1 LKLAFFA
8 SFFVSIILQL
18 NAFFQLLK
26 NNSFLIF
33 AALIYNM
40 QIIPVTDKKTAEEFL
55 TVAVKLNKNDPNWI
69 RPLDKDINEVF
80 DKEKNKTFRF
90 GEVIRWILK
99 DDAGKL
105 IGRIAAFTNK
115 KYKNKGDDLAVG
127 GIGFFECIND
137 QATANL
143 LLDTGLDWLIQ
154 HGMEAMDGPI
164 NFGER
169 DRWWGLIT
177 DGYTPPLYCM
187 NYNPPHYVTL
197 FENYGFKLFYNQV
210 CFGLVAQ
217 KPLAQKTL
225 DRHKVHEADPDISF
239 ETIKKNNLEKYAVDF
254 TEVYN
259 KAWAGHGGLKQLN
272 KEQVLI
278 MFKKMKPVM
287 EEELVYFTYYKGTAI
302 AMFINLPDINQYFK
316 HLNGKFGLLQKLEFV
331 WCQKFKKS
339 KKFVG
344 VVFGVVPEW
353 QGKGIDSY
361 IIGECRKIIQ
371 VPNYT
376 YTDYE
381 MQWIGD
387 FNPKMINVAENFGD
401 TFRSRNLATYRYLFD
416 RTKEFHRHPMVS

>member
-1 LKLAFFA
+1 M
-8 SFFVSIILQL
+8 SFT
-18 NAFFQLLK
+18 
-26 NNSFLIF
+26 IF
-33 AALIYNM
+33 ALLTIQM
-40 QIIPVTDKKTAEEFL
+40 QIIPVTDKSTAQQFL
-55 TVAVKLNKNDPNWI
+55 QVAVELHKNDPNWI

-99 DDAGKL
+99 NDSGKL

-115 KYKNKGDDLAVG
+115 KYKNKDDDIPVG
-127 GIGFFECIND
+127 GIGFFECTND
-137 QATANL
+137 QDAADL
-143 LLDTGLDWLIQ
+143 LFDNARHWLIQ

-177 DGYTPPLYCM
+177 MGFSPPLYCM
-187 NYNPPHYVTL
+187 NYNPPYYITL

-210 CFGLVAQ
+210 CFGLDAQ
-217 KPLAQKTL
+217 KQLAKKTL
-225 DRHKVHEADPDISF
+225 DRHKIHEANPDISF
-239 ETIKKNNLEKYAVDF
+239 ETVKKNNLGKYAADF

-259 KAWAGHGGLKQLN
+259 KAWAGHGGLKQMN
-272 KEQVLI
+272 KEQVLL

-287 EEELVYFTYYKGTAI
+287 DESIIYFAYHKGRAI
-302 AMFINLPDINQYFK
+302 AMFINLPDINRYFK

-331 WCQKFKKS
+331 WRQKLKPT

-344 VVFGVVPEW
+344 LVFGVVPEW

-361 IIGECRKIIQ
+361 IIGESRKIIQ
-371 VPNYT
+371 VPPYHYT
-376 YTDYE
+376 EYE

-387 FNPKMINVAENFGD
+387 FNPKMINVAEHFGD
-401 TFRSRNLATYRYLFD
+401 TFRSRNLVTYRYLFD
-416 RTKEFHRHPMVS
+416 RTKEFRRHPFLK